1 MTLLKPSHEWNLE
14 NYGKLLVNI
23 HNIIL
28 KHVII
33 TFDCEKSDGLLH
45 VADTGICGLRANV
58 LFHANANHKPTT
70 PYAFCHFRTAEVR
83 LQPTCT
89 CNCLTIIIV

>member
-33 TFDCEKSDGLLH
+33 TFDCEK
-45 VADTGICGLRANV
+45 VMV
-58 LFHANANHKPTT
+58 
-70 PYAFCHFRTAEVR
+70 YYM
-83 LQPTCT
+83 
-89 CNCLTIIIV
+89 